1 MPISGREFSSA
12 ERDVTYEYLAKQVI
26 CAPLVADPTPRP
38 AIKVSL
44 NWQSKH
50 QKRIARIPTRFDA
63 NIDRHLAPRSS
74 SAMPVEKTMI
84 WSEYH
89 ESTKHSIESLKRAP
103 HLLDWANMPDPF
115 RQYEGVPVLDLP
127 ADPPTPEVPALAV
140 LNGVSGTTPAAD
152 AATFLS
158 QLLFY
163 SAAISA
169 SKRVP
174 STGDRYALRVNPSSG
189 NLHPTEFHFF
199 TRGLNEWPD
208 GLYHYRPSS
217 HMAEQRALGDLN
229 LNLADSDSS
238 APVVFALTSIAWRES
253 WKYRDRAYRYC
264 LHDIGHAWQ
273 ALALAAQALGC
284 DGFAFGHFRD
294 DEVSQSCGLEPDE
307 WPMLI
312 VELRGRPIP
321 VGERQTCQP
330 VWYGGH
336 ANQISTQTI
345 AYTRIEEIHTVTKL
359 SRHSQSSISA
369 AEPPPTGSGEIK
381 LPFAASSQR
390 AFGEVARRRRSALN
404 FQGSGMHSMS
414 LAQLSGILSVA
425 SRPFSSDFAGTR
437 FIQLYLYA
445 HRIDGLQ
452 PGVYRL
458 WPDRAELER
467 IRSGD
472 QRVPAAGLSLG
483 QDLAGNAC
491 VAFSMIGDLD
501 RAIRAH
507 GDRGYRYVH
516 FEAGAIG
523 HRLYLAA
530 EAFGLAATG
539 IGAFYD
545 EEVHRH
551 LNLTPKEGQ
560 VVYHFAIGYPVPDSR
575 LSA

>member
-1 MPISGREFSSA
+1 MLYAHLLLPILLRARHQSFLE
-12 ERDVTYEYLAKQVI
+12 
-26 CAPLVADPTPRP
+26 VAIEKYR
-38 AIKVSL
+38 
-44 NWQSKH
+44 
-50 QKRIARIPTRFDA
+50 KRIERIPTRFDA
-63 NIDRHLAPRSS
+63 NIGRHLAPRSIC
-74 SAMPVEKTMI
+74 AMPVEKTMT

-89 ESTKHSIESLKRAP
+89 ESTKHSVESLKQAP

-115 RQYEGVPVLDLP
+115 RHYEGVPVLDLP

-152 AATFLS
+152 GVTFLS

-169 SKRVP
+169 SKWVP

-229 LNLADSDSS
+229 FNLAGNDNS
-238 APVVFALTSIAWRES
+238 APVVFALTSILWREA

-264 LHDIGHAWQ
+264 LQDIGHAWQ
-273 ALALAAQALGC
+273 ALALAAQAIGC
-284 DGFAFGHFRD
+284 DAFAFGHFRD

-312 VELRGRPIP
+312 VELRGRSIP
-321 VGERQTCQP
+321 MGERQACQP

-336 ANQISTQTI
+336 ANQISTETI
-345 AYTRIEEIHTVTKL
+345 AYPRIEEIHTATKL
-359 SRHSQSSISA
+359 SRHSHRGISA
-369 AEPPPTGSGEIK
+369 AEPPPTGCGEIQ
-381 LPFAASSQR
+381 LPFAASSQC
-390 AFGEVARRRRSALN
+390 AFGEIVRRRRSALN
-404 FQGSGMHSMS
+404 FQGGIHSMS

-425 SRPFSSDFAGTR
+425 SQPFSSDFAGTR

-458 WPDRAELER
+458 WPDRAELEQ

-516 FEAGAIG
+516 FEAGATG

-545 EEVHRH
+545 EEVHRY
-551 LNLTPKEGQ
+551 LNLTPMEGQ

>member
-1 MPISGREFSSA
+1 M
-12 ERDVTYEYLAKQVI
+12 T
-26 CAPLVADPTPRP
+26 
-38 AIKVSL
+38 
-44 NWQSKH
+44 
-50 QKRIARIPTRFDA
+50 
-63 NIDRHLAPRSS
+63 
-74 SAMPVEKTMI
+74 

-89 ESTKHSIESLKRAP
+89 ESTKHSIGSLRRAP

-115 RQYEGVPVLDLP
+115 RHYEGVPVLDLP
-127 ADPPTPEVPALAV
+127 ADPPVPEIPALAV
-140 LNGVSGTTPAAD
+140 LNGVSGATSAGDGAA
-152 AATFLS
+152 FLS

-163 SAAISA
+163 SASISA

-174 STGDRYALRVNPSSG
+174 STGDLYALRVNPSSG
-189 NLHPTEFHFF
+189 NLHPTEFHFL

-229 LNLADSDSS
+229 FNLADSDSS

-273 ALALAAQALGC
+273 ALALAAQAIGC
-284 DGFAFGHFRD
+284 DTFAFGRFRD

-312 VELRGRPIP
+312 VELRGRSIP
-321 VGERQTCQP
+321 VGERQSCQP
-330 VWYGGH
+330 IWYGGR

-345 AYTRIEEIHTVTKL
+345 AYPYIEEIHTATKL
-359 SRHSQSSISA
+359 NRHAERGISA
-369 AEPPPTGSGEIK
+369 AEPSPTGSGQIK
-381 LPFAASSQR
+381 LPSAASSQR
-390 AFGEVARRRRSALN
+390 VFGEVARRRRSALD

-414 LAQLSGILSVA
+414 LAQLSAILSVA
-425 SRPFSSDFAGTR
+425 SRPFSSDFVGAP

-445 HRIDGLQ
+445 HRIDDLA

-458 WPDRAELER
+458 WPDRAELEQ

-472 QRVPAAGLSLG
+472 QRLRAAGLSLG

-491 VAFSMIGDLD
+491 VAFSMIGDLG
-501 RAIRAH
+501 RAVRAH

-545 EEVHRH
+545 EEVHRY
-551 LNLTPKEGQ
+551 LNLTSKQGQ
-560 VVYHFAIGYPVPDSR
+560 VVYHFAIGYPVPDYR

>member
-1 MPISGREFSSA
+1 M
-12 ERDVTYEYLAKQVI
+12 T
-26 CAPLVADPTPRP
+26 
-38 AIKVSL
+38 
-44 NWQSKH
+44 
-50 QKRIARIPTRFDA
+50 
-63 NIDRHLAPRSS
+63 
-74 SAMPVEKTMI
+74 

-89 ESTKHSIESLKRAP
+89 ESTKHSVESLKRAP

-115 RQYEGVPVLDLP
+115 RHYEGVPVLDLT

-140 LNGVSGTTPAAD
+140 LSGVSGTTPAAD
-152 AATFLS
+152 GVTFLS

-199 TRGLNEWPD
+199 TRGLNEWSD

-229 LNLADSDSS
+229 FNLAGSDNS
-238 APVVFALTSIAWRES
+238 APVVFVLTSIAWREA

-273 ALALAAQALGC
+273 ALALAAQAIGC
-284 DGFAFGHFRD
+284 YAFAFGHFRD

-312 VELRGRPIP
+312 VELHGRSIP
-321 VGERQTCQP
+321 VGERQACRP

-345 AYTRIEEIHTVTKL
+345 AYPRIEEIHTATKL
-359 SRHSQSSISA
+359 SRHSQRSISA
-369 AEPPPTGSGEIK
+369 AEPPPTGCGEIQ
-381 LPFAASSQR
+381 LPFPVSSQC
-390 AFGEVARRRRSALN
+390 AFGEIVRRRRSALN
-404 FQGSGMHSMS
+404 FQGGIHSMS

-458 WPDRAELER
+458 WPDRAELEQ

-472 QRVPAAGLSLG
+472 QRVPAAGLSLR

-491 VAFSMIGDLD
+491 VAFSMIGDFD

-507 GDRGYRYVH
+507 SDRGYRYVH
-516 FEAGAIG
+516 FEAGATG

-530 EAFGLAATG
+530 EALGLAATG

-545 EEVHRH
+545 EEVHRY